1 MQVSKNMLNF
11 ANVIKCL
18 IMDIALNSTDNY
30 WNLLKH
36 LSSDVKLELIARLSR
51 SLQNDKADS
60 KSENVSASSF
70 YGVWTDSDFPM
81 DADSMVSEIKNSR
94 SFNKRNI
101 EALYD

>member
-1 MQVSKNMLNF
+1 MLNF

-70 YGVWTDSDFPM
+70 YGVWISNCGCLRKAYFRGQ
-81 DADSMVSEIKNSR
+81 IHY
-94 SFNKRNI
+94 
-101 EALYD
+101 ALMYHFRHILYHY

>member
-1 MQVSKNMLNF
+1 MLHDSKFMLNF

-18 IMDIALNSTDNY
+18 IMDIALNSTNNY

-51 SLQNDKADS
+51 SLQKEKADS
-60 KSENVSASSF
+60 KTETVSASSF
-70 YGVWTDSDFPM
+70 YGVWKDSDFPM

-94 SFNKRNI
+94 TFN
-101 EALYD
+101 

>member
-1 MQVSKNMLNF
+1 MQVSKIMLNF
-11 ANVIKCL
+11 VNVIKCL

-70 YGVWTDSDFPM
+70 YGVWPASDFPM

-94 SFNKRNI
+94 SFNKKDI

>member
-1 MQVSKNMLNF
+1 MQVSKIMLNF
-11 ANVIKCL
+11 VNVIKCL

-51 SLQNDKADS
+51 SLQNDKAVS
-60 KSENVSASSF
+60 KNVSASSF
-70 YGVWTDSDFPM
+70 YGVWKDSDFPM
-81 DADSMVSEIKNSR
+81 DADNMVSEIKKSR

>member
-1 MQVSKNMLNF
+1 
-11 ANVIKCL
+11 
-18 IMDIALNSTDNY
+18 MDIALNSTDNY

-51 SLQNDKADS
+51 SLQNDKAVS
-60 KSENVSASSF
+60 KNVSASSF

>member
-1 MQVSKNMLNF
+1 MDLAFNS
-11 ANVIKCL
+11 AN
-18 IMDIALNSTDNY
+18 SY
-30 WNLLKH
+30 WDLLKH

-51 SLQNDKADS
+51 SLQNDKSDS

-94 SFNKRNI
+94 SFKKKDI

>member
-1 MQVSKNMLNF
+1 MLNF
-11 ANVIKCL
+11 ANVIKWL
-18 IMDIALNSTDNY
+18 IMDIALNSTNNY

-36 LSSDVKLELIARLSR
+36 LSSDVKLELISRLSR

-94 SFNKRNI
+94 SFNKKDI